1 MSVNKKYLHEIEAIF
16 DEKEAREQALQKKE
30 KEKKDEEERRLQTFF
45 YKRETVYKPLFENV
59 KKTVES
65 NGMGCFIENEKE
77 EDGFSSP
84 QIKITFFE
92 KDGENR
98 PLSGETAGFAV
109 AFDKINN
116 QIIIYESNFFGKA
129 KENAARY
136 DVEGVTEDFLSLRI
150 VKLLKEIVLR

>member
-1 MSVNKKYLHEIEAIF
+1 MNKKYLYEIEAVF
-16 DEKEAREQALQKKE
+16 NEKEAREQALQKKE

-59 KKTVES
+59 KRIVEN
-65 NGMGCFIENEKE
+65 NGMGCLIENEKE
-77 EDGFSSP
+77 QDSFSCP

-92 KDGENR
+92 KDGENS

-116 QIIIYESNFFGKA
+116 QIVIYESNLFGKA
-129 KENAARY
+129 KESAARY